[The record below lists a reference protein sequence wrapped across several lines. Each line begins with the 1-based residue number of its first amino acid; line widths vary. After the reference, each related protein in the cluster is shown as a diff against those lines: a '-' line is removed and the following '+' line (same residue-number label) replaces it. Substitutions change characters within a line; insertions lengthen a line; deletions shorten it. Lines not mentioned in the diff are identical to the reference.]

1 MNPTLYVPN
10 PMEGWGVPSRN
21 EMEGQ
26 ERRVCFCSGV
36 EMLLLLDDIM
46 CWCWRLEEMAGRL
59 TKAMLRDARL
69 TVLAA
74 RLGRRGVVAAMDVAA
89 VAKRRDR
96 ALSATFMEDMGV
108 VVRCEI
114 DLLDCRSMLP

>member
-10 PMEGWGVPSRN
+10 PIEGWDVPSRN
-21 EMEGQ
+21 GMEGQ

-36 EMLLLLDDIM
+36 GMLLLLDDIV
-46 CWCWRLEEMAGRL
+46 CWCWCLEELDGRL
-59 TKAMLRDARL
+59 TKAMLRDDRL
-69 TVLAA
+69 TLLAA

-108 VVRCEI
+108 VVR
-114 DLLDCRSMLP
+114 D